1 MLKIPGWGLWM
12 MMLASAAGTVLLFL
26 QLKALNWKVT

>member
-12 MMLASAAGTVLLFL
+12 MMLASALGTVLLL
-26 QLKALNWKVT
+26 VQLRSTGWRLT

>member
-12 MMLASAAGTVLLFL
+12 MMLASAAGTVLLFQ
-26 QLKALNWKVT
+26 QLRATGWRI